1 LKQFFPKEGESMR
14 LISKGLVWG
23 SSFILLN
30 LVSSFSA
37 HSASKNQLQLKILT
51 FNIWGSPTA
60 KDPSRHE
67 DIGRILGEQRKL
79 GLAPQVVL
87 IQEAFTSRAVRAL
100 TQLSGYPYSK
110 FGPGAGPTK
119 ASSGLIILSEFPI
132 TASAA
137 VKYTRCTS
145 WDCFAN
151 KGAVHS
157 RLSIP
162 GLPHPFEI
170 FNTHMN
176 SNPDTDFWT
185 PIEQAQE
192 MRFLQSQELREFSE
206 NHRIS
211 EAPVIFGGDF
221 NFNRTG
227 FDYESFVG
235 FTSTSNA
242 AEECGQLGPSRCQG
256 SQAAHQ
262 YWQSAIDHQFY
273 DRGRSPRVDVQ
284 PIEFRQV
291 FTELVKGRRLS
302 DHPGVEITYLLS
314 WN

>member
-1 LKQFFPKEGESMR
+1 MR
-14 LISKGLVWG
+14 LFSKGMIWG
-23 SSFILLN
+23 SSFLFLN
-30 LVSSFSA
+30 LIGSLSSQSA
-37 HSASKNQLQLKILT
+37 PRNQLQLRVLT

-79 GLAPQVVL
+79 GTAPQVVL

-110 FGPGAGPTK
+110 LGPGAGTAK
-119 ASSGLIILSEFPI
+119 ANSGLIILSEFPI
-132 TASAA
+132 TASAS

-151 KGAVHS
+151 KGAVYS
-157 RLSIP
+157 RLAIP
-162 GLPHPFEI
+162 GLPHPFEV

-176 SNPDTDFWT
+176 ADPDTDFWT

-192 MRFLQSQELREFSE
+192 MRFLQSQELREFSDQY
-206 NHRIS
+206 RRS
-211 EAPVIFGGDF
+211 EAPVIYGGDF
-221 NFNRTG
+221 NFRPSG
-227 FDYESFVG
+227 YDYESFVG
-235 FTSTSNA
+235 FTTTNNA
-242 AEECGQLGPSRCQG
+242 AEECGHLGPARCQG
-256 SQAAHQ
+256 SQAAYQ

-284 PIEFRQV
+284 PIDFRQV
-291 FTELVKGRRLS
+291 FTEPVKGRRLS
-302 DHPGVEITYLLS
+302 DHPGVEVTYLLS